1 MTRDDII
8 RMAREVADKDK
19 DDPYHAGEPP
29 FIVLTDEELER
40 FAALVAAREREA
52 CAKVC
57 DEIETDNWDKY
68 KGREYDEIIWRA
80 DAHVQGVSGGANDC
94 AAAIRARG

>member
-1 MTRDDII
+1 MTRDEAVRYAFAELHQTFFDELHAL
-8 RMAREVADKDK
+8 MAKVD
-19 DDPYHAGEPP
+19 
-29 FIVLTDEELER
+29 
-40 FAALVAAREREA
+40 ARARAEEREA

-80 DAHVQGVSGGANDC
+80 DAHVQGVSCGANDC
-94 AAAIRARG
+94 AAAIRARGEK

>member
-1 MTRDDII
+1 MTRD
-8 RMAREVADKDK
+8 E
-19 DDPYHAGEPP
+19 
-29 FIVLTDEELER
+29 
-40 FAALVAAREREA
+40 AARYAFAELHKTFYDALHALMAKVDARARAEEREA

-94 AAAIRARG
+94 AAAIRARGEK